1 MLAHLMGLF
10 QFLLVTF
17 IAVVAVNLILTI
29 GAHFYA
35 LIIRSRGGEEV
46 LRARLTRYAKIATG
60 LDNRLETRRGS
71 AAGAAS
77 SLFGVERQEKTLRAR
92 VRELENAPH
101 RFVRLIGSEQ
111 VPNKAYEFL
120 VFNSSVSHQVKRG
133 ERHPFYDSGWARPSP
148 VHVWAKNPEDAQ
160 AEVERV
166 FPKASGFK
174 ITFAQPLAGPAAGLL
189 DGEGGSESGGALAM
203 AEAAPS

>member
-35 LIIRSRGGEEV
+35 LIIRSRAGEEM
-46 LRARLTRYAKIATG
+46 LRARLTRYARIATG

-92 VRELENAPH
+92 ARELENAPH
-101 RFVRLIGSEQ
+101 RFVRLVGSELA
-111 VPNKAYEFL
+111 PNKAYEFL

-148 VHVWAKNPEDAQ
+148 VHVWAKTPEDAQ
-160 AEVERV
+160 ADVERV

-174 ITFAQPLAGPAAGLL
+174 ITFAQPLAGPAAGMV
-189 DGEGGSESGGALAM
+189 ESEPSGG
-203 AEAAPS
+203 EAAAMPEPVTS